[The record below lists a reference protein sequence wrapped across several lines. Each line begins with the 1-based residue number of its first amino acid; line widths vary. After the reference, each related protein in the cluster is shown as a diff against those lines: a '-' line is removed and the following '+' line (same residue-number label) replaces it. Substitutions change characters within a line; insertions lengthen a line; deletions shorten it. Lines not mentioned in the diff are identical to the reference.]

1 MNEYNEIIKDLS
13 ENLNH
18 IISLYEKTKE
28 EKKELLE
35 ENSRLKKEIKSE
47 QVTIEELKEETQRIK
62 ISKQLN
68 AGDGENKEVKNRIN
82 RLVREID
89 KCIALLNK

>member
-1 MNEYNEIIKDLS
+1 MNEYNEIIKELS

-28 EKKELLE
+28 EKKELLD
-35 ENSRLKKEIKSE
+35 ENTNLKKEIQSE
-47 QVTIEELKEETQRIK
+47 QAKIEELKEENQRIK

-68 AGDGENKEVKNRIN
+68 SGNGENKEVKNRIN